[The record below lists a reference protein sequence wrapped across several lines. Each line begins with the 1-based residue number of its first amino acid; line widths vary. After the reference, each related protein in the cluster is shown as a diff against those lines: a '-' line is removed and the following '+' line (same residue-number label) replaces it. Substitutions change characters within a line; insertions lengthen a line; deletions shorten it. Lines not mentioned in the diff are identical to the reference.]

1 MFSMWRFLCLTALVP
16 ARLSKFQHCSKPY
29 VPLVPSGWWQISLH
43 RLEGASWMAKVDT
56 YQTVEKSQPLARG
69 TWRRTWEHFGEGLVP
84 PLQSWRCPH
93 LLCEFVVLPH
103 MAGSFCPLA
112 GKARLW
118 SYTSASINLHWL
130 MGILPGLGHWF
141 LSAKAGSNIPSRL
154 QGAYHLFKAYCR
166 SIRAT
171 PMIKNFTKENMGWTS
186 LAKFPESSCKGSDCR
201 LLLGFLVD
209 FMYHDRTYEVN
220 SICHAAVDA
229 VRSMDDCMR
238 LLFTANRTFLTRAE
252 GLAAFNLLEVWHVKT
267 HACARGCYDQS
278 LCFFNLT
285 PKFHYLQHVSS
296 DVKAQLDAGHDE
308 ILNPALFAT
317 QMAEEYI
324 GKSCQVARTTHPC
337 TAVQR
342 TAQKWLVFCKQWWD
356 ADVCW
361 QQKNDCLLSAGD
373 RSQDNDMQNTNSWH
387 RNMDRERSL
396 DIFNSHITMRLDS
409 RHTISCCIYLDHN
422 TWNKG
427 QLYIH
432 VYIYIYIYI

>member
-1 MFSMWRFLCLTALVP
+1 MSCCSGCCPEHGWLHEAAVHCKPNISDTGWRPCCV
-16 ARLSKFQHCSKPY
+16 Q
-29 VPLVPSGWWQISLH
+29 
-43 RLEGASWMAKVDT
+43 
-56 YQTVEKSQPLARG
+56 
-69 TWRRTWEHFGEGLVP
+69 
-84 PLQSWRCPH
+84 
-93 LLCEFVVLPH
+93 
-103 MAGSFCPLA
+103 
-112 GKARLW
+112 
-118 SYTSASINLHWL
+118 
-130 MGILPGLGHWF
+130 
-141 LSAKAGSNIPSRL
+141 
-154 QGAYHLFKAYCR
+154 
-166 SIRAT
+166 
-171 PMIKNFTKENMGWTS
+171 FTRS
-186 LAKFPESSCKGSDCR
+186 LACQ
-201 LLLGFLVD
+201 
-209 FMYHDRTYEVN
+209 
-220 SICHAAVDA
+220 
-229 VRSMDDCMR
+229 
-238 LLFTANRTFLTRAE
+238 
-252 GLAAFNLLEVWHVKT
+252 T

-396 DIFNSHITMRLDS
+396 DIFNSHITMRLDP

-432 VYIYIYIYI
+432 VYIYIYTSIFKLYIDPSM